1 MGGRR
6 LLESSGQQ
14 QAENMEVIRDVEWQ
28 LGNFTLLE
36 ICQII
41 LDAFTLTLSLRG
53 KNLLS
58 GTTRW
63 RRMDRESKLW

>member
-1 MGGRR
+1 LGKKREREDSMGGRR

-14 QAENMEVIRDVEWQ
+14 QTENMEVIGDVEWQ

-41 LDAFTLTLSLRG
+41 F
-53 KNLLS
+53 
-58 GTTRW
+58 
-63 RRMDRESKLW
+63 

>member
-14 QAENMEVIRDVEWQ
+14 QAENMEVIDVEWQ

-41 LDAFTLTLSLRG
+41 LDAFTP
-53 KNLLS
+53 LLC
-58 GTTRW
+58 R
-63 RRMDRESKLW
+63 